1 MKDMNEFR
9 RTVYE
14 KAEKKA
20 TEEKV
25 RKLRLKKLATFAACF
40 AVVIAP
46 MLVALGTA
54 SKNKNESIPYGP
66 GNTSFADGMA
76 TTDKPAYDSAG
87 GTTDYTSIA
96 SGTPEG
102 WETSVKYTTTRP
114 YFPTESSTETMATM
128 VTTTPL
134 FTEAETAQTSASRLP
149 DTTLSQQ
156 TETAGTES
164 GERAYV
170 TVGGKSVT
178 LKKGMSY
185 AEIRNALGG
194 EGEGLSGESV
204 TYRWETDNA
213 TVTVRFEIA
222 GSSSDEKYSERLKAV
237 YFTVIH

>member
-20 TEEKV
+20 AEEKV

-54 SKNKNESIPYGP
+54 SKNKDESIPYGP
-66 GNTSFADGMA
+66 DSTSFADGMA
-76 TTDKPAYDSAG
+76 TTDKPTYDNAG
-87 GTTDYTSIA
+87 GDYTSKA

-114 YFPTESSTETMATM
+114 YFPTGSSTETMATM

-134 FTEAETAQTSASRLP
+134 FTEAVTAQTSASRAP

-164 GERAYV
+164 GERVDV

-213 TVTVRFEIA
+213 TVTVRFEIV

-237 YFTVIH
+237 YFTVVH